1 MSVKLKKKIKTKKT
15 TINKKVVCVLK
26 NKKNIKVKK
35 VLPKLKLKKIIHK
48 EKTEKPI
55 GKITHFYG
63 KIKVAVVKFNQKVSV
78 GAKIRIKGANTDFN
92 EIIKSM
98 EYDHKKIKFA
108 LKGKLVGIKVHK
120 IAKVGDLIYKI

>member
-1 MSVKLKKKIKTKKT
+1 MSAKLKKKIKKIKT
-15 TINKKVVCVLK
+15 TKKKVVCVFK
-26 NKKNIKVKK
+26 NKKNNKVKK
-35 VLPKLKLKKIIHK
+35 VSPKLKPKKIVRK
-48 EKTEKPI
+48 EKAEKPI

-78 GAKIRIKGANTDFN
+78 DAKIHIKGANTDFN
-92 EIIKSM
+92 EIINSM

-120 IAKVGDLIYKI
+120 IVRVGDLIYKI